1 MPQANFA
8 KSSQVG
14 LFQCVPLG
22 VPAKTEQTL
31 CRLDQQSLI
40 NQLLGV
46 KEVVAIAISVVTSA
60 FSFTSK
66 SLACCSIFM
75 RGF

>member
-1 MPQANFA
+1 MPQANVA

-22 VPAKTEQTL
+22 VPAETEQTL
-31 CRLDQQSLI
+31 CRFDQEFPM

-46 KEVVAIAISVVTSA
+46 KAIGGFAPRPVISYRMKA
-60 FSFTSK
+60 K
-66 SLACCSIFM
+66 PAACS
-75 RGF
+75 RVDDDV